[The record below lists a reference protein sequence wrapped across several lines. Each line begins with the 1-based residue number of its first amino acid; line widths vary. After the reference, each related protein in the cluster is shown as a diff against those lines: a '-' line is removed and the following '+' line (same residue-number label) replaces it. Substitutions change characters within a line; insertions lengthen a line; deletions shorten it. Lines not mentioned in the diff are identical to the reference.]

1 MMRRIYEDHAYGPG
15 PVADCWWDR
24 SAPRP
29 APSPALEGAARA
41 DVAIIGAG
49 YAGLSAALHLA
60 GGAGADVAVLEAET
74 VGWGASGRNG
84 GFCCIGGAKA
94 DDAAIAARFGAAGLD
109 DWHRAQIEAIDLVAE
124 LAATHAIDIDRHSQG
139 EVALAHRPREM
150 ALMRAGAG
158 ALAAR
163 YRTEVE
169 VIEAADLAAAG
180 LGGAGFHG
188 AVRMGRGFA
197 LNPLKYALGLAGA
210 ARAAGA
216 RIFEQSPVTAITP
229 DGQGG
234 YLLTTPGGQ
243 LRAARL
249 ILATNGYSSDDLPD
263 WMRARYLPAQ
273 SAVLVTRPL
282 TPAEIA
288 AQGWTSRDMA
298 YDTRHLLHY
307 FRLMPD
313 NRFLFGM
320 RGGVS
325 ASAPAQGA
333 MRAAV
338 RRDFQAMFPAWAGV
352 ETPHY
357 WSGLVCLA
365 RDFLPHVGPIGDW
378 PNAWAGFAWHGNGV
392 AMGTYAGR
400 LLAGL
405 AGGTGPAVPAV
416 MATVPPRLPFGRHR
430 RALMHLAYGWYGLR
444 DRL

>member
-1 MMRRIYEDHAYGPG
+1 MRRIYEDHAYGPD
-15 PVADCWWDR
+15 PVAACWWDQ
-24 SAPRP
+24 STARP
-29 APSPALEGAARA
+29 APMPALHGEVRA

-49 YAGLSAALHLA
+49 YTGLSAALHLA
-60 GGAGADVAVLEAET
+60 RGAGADVVVLEAERI
-74 VGWGASGRNG
+74 GWGASGRNG

-109 DWHRAQIEAIDLVAE
+109 DWHRTQIDAIDLVAE
-124 LAATHAIDIDRHSQG
+124 LTERHAIEVDRHSQG
-139 EVALAHRPREM
+139 EVVLAHRPRAM
-150 ALMRAGAG
+150 AAMRAGATD
-158 ALAAR
+158 LAAA
-163 YRTEVE
+163 YRTEVDL
-169 VIEAADLAAAG
+169 IEPGDLAAAG
-180 LGGAGFHG
+180 LVGAGFHG
-188 AVRMGRGFA
+188 ALRMGRGFA
-197 LNPLKYALGLAGA
+197 LNPLKYALGLGAA

-216 RIFEQSPVTAITP
+216 RIHEQSPVRAITP
-229 DGQGG
+229 NRQGG
-234 YLLTTPGGQ
+234 YSLTTPGGQ
-243 LRAARL
+243 LRARRL

-282 TPAEIA
+282 SPAEIA

-325 ASAPAQGA
+325 ASPAAQGA

-338 RRDFQAMFPAWAGV
+338 RRDFQAMFPAWAAV

-365 RDFLPHVGPIGDW
+365 RDYLPHVGPIGDW
-378 PNAWAGFAWHGNGV
+378 PDAWAGFAWHGNGV
-392 AMGTYAGR
+392 AMGTQAGR

-405 AGGTGPAVPAV
+405 AAGTGPAVPAV

-430 RALMHLAYGWYGLR
+430 RALMHLAYGWFAIL
-444 DRL
+444 DRI